1 MRKLPKKRS
10 KNLSSHLI
18 LLRRRRPER
27 KRVRLCIFVILV
39 IPHADGHAVLFLR
52 HKLQKGFLSRDQ
64 APQESE
70 MSAMSNYIKKL
81 EGYADL
87 EVSII
92 RTTKINKV
100 LKALIKLNTIPK
112 DEEFNFRGRSVELLG
127 QWNKLLGTEGGGDDN
142 GAGPSSAVE
151 KEDNPTTN
159 GHKEDE
165 KELEKADKP
174 AETSA
179 ELAEST
185 EAVKA
190 APEASAKSKEV
201 VVDTLVKE
209 AATEGGVGDAQKREE
224 EAKPKEDVEMSE
236 PVKLDQAPFSAE
248 GAAEAAE
255 VTKASE

>member
-1 MRKLPKKRS
+1 
-10 KNLSSHLI
+10 
-18 LLRRRRPER
+18 
-27 KRVRLCIFVILV
+27 
-39 IPHADGHAVLFLR
+39 VLFLR

-70 MSAMSNYIKKL
+70 MAAMSNYIKKL
-81 EGYADL
+81 EGYGEL
-87 EVSII
+87 EAGII

-127 QWNKLLGTEGGGDDN
+127 KWNKLLGTDGTGDEN

-151 KEDNPTTN
+151 KDDKPTTN
-159 GHKEDE
+159 GTHKDE
-165 KELEKADKP
+165 TELDVADKP
-174 AETSA
+174 AEAPS

-190 APEASAKSKEV
+190 ATEASVESKEV

-209 AATEGGVGDAQKREE
+209 AATGGGLEDAQKAEE
-224 EAKPKEDVEMSE
+224 EPQPKEDVE
-236 PVKLDQAPFSAE
+236 PVKLDQAPVSAE

-255 VTKASE
+255 VTKATE

>member
-1 MRKLPKKRS
+1 VRKKVSISFRFLFYYGT
-10 KNLSSHLI
+10 
-18 LLRRRRPER
+18 EY
-27 KRVRLCIFVILV
+27 V
-39 IPHADGHAVLFLR
+39 AVLFLR

-81 EGYADL
+81 EGYGDL
-87 EVSII
+87 EAGII

-112 DEEFNFRGRSVELLG
+112 DEEFNFKGRSVELLSK
-127 QWNKLLGTEGGGDDN
+127 WTKLLGTDGTGDEN

-151 KEDNPTTN
+151 KEDKPTTN
-159 GHKEDE
+159 GTHKEE
-165 KELEKADKP
+165 KELEEAGKP
-174 AETSA
+174 TEAPA

-185 EAVKA
+185 GPVKA
-190 APEASAKSKEV
+190 APVASAESKEV

-209 AATEGGVGDAQKREE
+209 AATEGGLEDAQNAEDE
-224 EAKPKEDVEMSE
+224 PKIKDVEMSE
-236 PVKLDQAPFSAE
+236 PVKPDQAPMSAE

-255 VTKASE
+255 VTKATE